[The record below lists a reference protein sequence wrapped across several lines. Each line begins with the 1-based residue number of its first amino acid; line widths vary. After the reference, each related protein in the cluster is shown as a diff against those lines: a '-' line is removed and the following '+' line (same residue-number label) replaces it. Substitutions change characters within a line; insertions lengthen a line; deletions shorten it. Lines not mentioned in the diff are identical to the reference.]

1 MLENMF
7 VSNCAP
13 IGSLKKP
20 LAGLVLHFG
29 GSGSSSV
36 PCEAAW
42 LSTTTRLGVTPPA
55 VRVFV
60 SRSSLKTMRAV
71 YAPLGQR
78 VTVEPLYFSEAELDA
93 QAFLSMMAV
102 GSSESAPLYV
112 QTVLVR
118 RTTSVEV
125 YLTDIHPDDFAHAGR
140 ELHLSSIHEDTRRF
154 QKGLQSSSTVW
165 IETANVFANII
176 PGQKSKKTPGC
187 QSIRS
192 RTIDNS
198 RFNGSIH

>member
-1 MLENMF
+1 MLRFQPLSVGFKVSDINFNSINLPCRWKGSGKSHTVSVMLENMF
-7 VSNCAP
+7 VSKCTS

-20 LAGLVLHFG
+20 LSGLVLHFG
-29 GSGSSSV
+29 GSGSSSL

-42 LSTTTRLGVTPPA
+42 LSTTKRLGVTPPT

-102 GSSESAPLYV
+102 GSSESAPLYI

-118 RTTSVEV
+118 RTTALHSVW
-125 YLTDIHPDDFAHAGR
+125 TDTHPDNFAYLGR
-140 ELHLSSIHEDTRRF
+140 ELHLSSIYEGAGRF
-154 QKGLQSSSTVW
+154 QKGL
-165 IETANVFANII
+165 
-176 PGQKSKKTPGC
+176 
-187 QSIRS
+187 
-192 RTIDNS
+192 
-198 RFNGSIH
+198 

>member
-1 MLENMF
+1 MPRFQPLSVGYKVSLKSVINFDGIDLYFRWKGSGKSHTVSVMLENMF
-7 VSNCAP
+7 ISHCAS

-29 GSGSSSV
+29 GSGSSSL

-42 LSTTTRLGVTPPA
+42 LATTTRLDVIPPV

-60 SRSSLKTMRAV
+60 SRSSLNTMRAI
-71 YAPLGQR
+71 YAPLGQK

-118 RTTSVEV
+118 PATSFS
-125 YLTDIHPDDFAHAGR
+125 LFD
-140 ELHLSSIHEDTRRF
+140 
-154 QKGLQSSSTVW
+154 
-165 IETANVFANII
+165 
-176 PGQKSKKTPGC
+176 
-187 QSIRS
+187 
-192 RTIDNS
+192 
-198 RFNGSIH
+198 

>member
-7 VSNCAP
+7 VSNCAQL
-13 IGSLKKP
+13 GSLKKP
-20 LAGLVLHFG
+20 LCGLVLHFG
-29 GSGSSSV
+29 GSGSSSL

-42 LSTTTRLGVTPPA
+42 LSTTERFGVTPPP

-71 YAPLGQR
+71 YAPLSQR

-102 GSSESAPLYV
+102 GSSESAPLYI

-118 RTTSVEV
+118 CAASIEV
-125 YLTDIHPDDFAHAGR
+125 H
-140 ELHLSSIHEDTRRF
+140 SILADT
-154 QKGLQSSSTVW
+154 Q
-165 IETANVFANII
+165 
-176 PGQKSKKTPGC
+176 
-187 QSIRS
+187 
-192 RTIDNS
+192 
-198 RFNGSIH
+198 

>member
-7 VSNCAP
+7 VTKCAA

-29 GSGSSSV
+29 GSGSSSL

-42 LSTTTRLGVTPPA
+42 LSTTNMPGVAPPV

-60 SRSSLKTMRAV
+60 SRSSLKTMRAL
-71 YAPLGQR
+71 YAPLGRR
-78 VTVEPLYFSEAELDA
+78 VVVEPLYFSEAELDA

-118 RTTSVEV
+118 QAISV
-125 YLTDIHPDDFAHAGR
+125 
-140 ELHLSSIHEDTRRF
+140 
-154 QKGLQSSSTVW
+154 
-165 IETANVFANII
+165 
-176 PGQKSKKTPGC
+176 
-187 QSIRS
+187 
-192 RTIDNS
+192 
-198 RFNGSIH
+198 

>member
-1 MLENMF
+1 MLHFQRLSVVCKVSSLEIYDITLFICSSHWKGSGKSHTVSVMLENMF
-7 VSNCAP
+7 VTKCAA

-29 GSGSSSV
+29 GSGSSSL

-42 LSTTTRLGVTPPA
+42 LSTTNMPGVAPPV

-60 SRSSLKTMRAV
+60 SRSSLKTMRAL
-71 YAPLGQR
+71 YAPLGRR
-78 VTVEPLYFSEAELDA
+78 VVVEPLYFSEAELDA

-118 RTTSVEV
+118 QAISV
-125 YLTDIHPDDFAHAGR
+125 
-140 ELHLSSIHEDTRRF
+140 
-154 QKGLQSSSTVW
+154 
-165 IETANVFANII
+165 
-176 PGQKSKKTPGC
+176 
-187 QSIRS
+187 
-192 RTIDNS
+192 
-198 RFNGSIH
+198 

>member
-7 VSNCAP
+7 VSKCAS

-29 GSGSSSV
+29 GSGSSSL

-42 LSTTTRLGVTPPA
+42 LSMTKRLDVTPPV

-71 YAPLGQR
+71 YAPLGNR

-102 GSSESAPLYV
+102 GSSESVPLYV
-112 QTVLVR
+112 QTILVR
-118 RTTSVEV
+118 RTSLL
-125 YLTDIHPDDFAHAGR
+125 YLVLLDTHPDNFAQSGR
-140 ELHLSSIHEDTRRF
+140 ELYLSSIYKGAGRF
-154 QKGLQSSSTVW
+154 QKGL
-165 IETANVFANII
+165 
-176 PGQKSKKTPGC
+176 
-187 QSIRS
+187 
-192 RTIDNS
+192 
-198 RFNGSIH
+198 